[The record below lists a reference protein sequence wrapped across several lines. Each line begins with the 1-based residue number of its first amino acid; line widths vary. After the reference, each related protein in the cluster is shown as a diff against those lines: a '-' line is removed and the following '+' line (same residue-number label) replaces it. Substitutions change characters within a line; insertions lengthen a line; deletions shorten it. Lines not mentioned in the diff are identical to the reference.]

1 MISKRLQQ
9 VQPSVTL
16 AVTQKEKELKDQGIA
31 VIGFGAGEPDFDAP
45 EHVKEAV
52 ALSLEENSTSKYTAA
67 AGTPS
72 LKRAIQVNIKAH
84 YGLTYEPAQVVVG
97 CGAKHVL
104 YNIIQVICDVGDE
117 IIIPAPYWV
126 SYPEMVRLAGGTPV
140 FVETNAEQNY
150 VPSVEAIMAAVTP
163 RTRAVIVNS
172 PSNPTGAL
180 WPVQVMRD
188 LLEAL
193 KPHEQVMII
202 SDDIYDQLVY
212 DGGKATNIATLD
224 PDWLE
229 RIFLVNGVSKSYAMT
244 GWRIGWVAGPK
255 PEMKAIANLQSHS
268 TSNPTTIAQI
278 AAEAA
283 LMGPQQ
289 GVSEMRGAFE
299 QRRNLMCAMF
309 DKIPGITYVKPDG
322 AFYVFADFSAY
333 YGKREGINDSLTM
346 ADYLLTEGHVAIV
359 PGIAF
364 GDDRCQRLSFA
375 CSEQRIEQGL
385 AKIGVTLAKL

>member
-126 SYPEMVRLAGGTPV
+126 SYPEMVRLAGGTPI
-140 FVETNAEQNY
+140 FVETSAEQNY

-163 RTRAVIVNS
+163 RTRAVVVNS

-193 KPHEQVMII
+193 RPHEQVMII

-224 PDWLE
+224 PDWIE

>member
-1 MISKRLQQ
+1 MIARRLQQ

-16 AVTQKEKELKDQGIA
+16 AVTQKAKELKDQGIA
-31 VIGFGAGEPDFDAP
+31 VLGFGAGEPDFDAP

-72 LKRAIQVNIKAH
+72 LKRAIQVSIKAH
-84 YGLTYEPAQVVVG
+84 YGLTYEPAQIVVG

-140 FVETNAEQNY
+140 FVETSAAQNY

-163 RTRAVIVNS
+163 RTRAIIVNS

-180 WPVQVMRD
+180 WPAQVMRD

-224 PDWLE
+224 SDWLE

-268 TSNPTTIAQI
+268 TSNPATIAQI

-299 QRRNLMCAMF
+299 QRRNLMCALF
-309 DKIPGITYVKPDG
+309 DKIPGISYVKPDG

-333 YGKREGINDSLTM
+333 YGKREDINDSLTM
-346 ADYLLTEGHVAIV
+346 ADYLLTEGHVAVV

-375 CSEQRIEQGL
+375 CGEQLIEQGL
-385 AKIGVTLAKL
+385 AKIGATLAKL

>member
-140 FVETNAEQNY
+140 FVETSAEQNY

-163 RTRAVIVNS
+163 RTRAVVVNS

-193 KPHEQVMII
+193 RPHEQVMII

-224 PDWLE
+224 PDWIE

>member
-31 VIGFGAGEPDFDAP
+31 VLGFGAGEPDFDAP

-126 SYPEMVRLAGGTPV
+126 SYPEMVRLAGGNPV
-140 FVETNAEQNY
+140 FVEASAEQNY

-163 RTRAVIVNS
+163 RTRGIIVNS

-193 KPHEQVMII
+193 GPHEQVMII

-224 PDWLE
+224 SDWLE

-255 PEMKAIANLQSHS
+255 AEMKAIANLQSHS

-289 GVSEMRGAFE
+289 GVGEMRGAFE
-299 QRRNLMCAMF
+299 QRRNLMCALF
-309 DKIPGITYVKPDG
+309 DRIPGITYVKPDG

-346 ADYLLTEGHVAIV
+346 ADYLLTEGHVAVV